1 LSLIGSN
8 LAALKEK
15 WLFLEGHPAY
25 RRSPAQVMFRL
36 LRWRL
41 HCFLK
46 APAIVELPPY
56 GVRLFLPPHWRGIGK
71 LIFAFREN
79 YEPELSCL
87 SEYLSEGS
95 IFVDVGANLGIY
107 TVAAARRVGESG
119 RVISFEPASNTF
131 SILQRNITLNH
142 LNNVI
147 ATQLALADKEGTRSL
162 FYHVDASRHSLA
174 ENESIGF
181 ETITTIGLDTFL
193 SRNQIVRVNL
203 MKIDVEGAEE
213 LVLRGAVEV
222 LEKSRP
228 VIVFEI
234 NSLLSLRLGLKPDG
248 ALTLLSRLGYSFY
261 KIDRFGKLRA
271 VVPDLSR
278 VDNIVAIHRRDANTK
293 YP

>member
-1 LSLIGSN
+1 MVVVVR
-8 LAALKEK
+8 LAAWYLKCLLGIPTTIRIPRLEVSM
-15 WLFLEGHPAY
+15 FL
-25 RRSPAQVMFRL
+25 PAQ
-36 LRWRL
+36 
-41 HCFLK
+41 
-46 APAIVELPPY
+46 
-56 GVRLFLPPHWRGIGK
+56 WRGIYK
-71 LIFAFREN
+71 LLYVFREL
-79 YEPELSCL
+79 YEPELMYIIRSL
-87 SEYLSEGS
+87 QPGDVF
-95 IFVDVGANLGIY
+95 IDVGANVGIY

-147 ATQLALADKEGTRSL
+147 AAQLALADKEGSRSL